1 MARRRPPAGSI
12 SRKKIQPKKLRSS
25 AGYGIEALESRTLFV
40 VLHGGDVF
48 EFFAENTFYE
58 RVAVTGNTTV
68 ELVGGRVDQMTGAF
82 SLTTMQGVD
91 TAGPDMGPINGGFV
105 NAGMMMPMVN
115 DTIFAMYVSQSDVN
129 SSIAVAMVPNLMTVP
144 RPMQPYTGSIGQL
157 RVRPTIS
164 SNVNPPLLVNAPDG
178 SGMAVLGARTVNPPM
193 VMNQD
198 NIPITSAAFPAGM
211 FSTIPTPPGGA
222 ISAGL
227 NVAPGLDLGYFLF
240 GGTIMGQVN
249 IPGSVQQFYAGWLLT
264 GRTRGEADINIVSI
278 PHNFTVG
285 GDLRELV
292 TPGPVGTEGDA
303 LVGTPDYVTG
313 FDMLVGGTLGELKS
327 NGDIIGNVDVTHSP
341 TAPTLAGTPL
351 TETETR
357 GPGTFDPWDPTPAFP
372 GFPQPP
378 ITLGTPAGG
387 GTLPMIVND
396 TFANPQYVAP
406 TDTIP
411 GNITISGTIQAD
423 AATRDLVDYYAV
435 PLLAGQAVTLQ
446 LTEPGLVGSSGIPGQ
461 LALLGNLDV
470 GVFDPDQR
478 LIASDYNR
486 VDPSQTQEQPLR
498 FVADRPGVYRFAV
511 GESSNNNFDANGG
524 AGPIVLMDFPYQL
537 QIQNV
542 GNLAIGGIVAAGNIL
557 DNPDTTNI
565 TGAVNPNP
573 LVPLAVGIHAA
584 NGDIGAVVAGGDVI
598 SNDLGPEVGVVTFAA
613 NTGNLRSVEGNE
625 IGFLNG
631 TVFGLEPEIS
641 LPGGSV
647 GLLRATGPLLAWN
660 AYIPAANSTLS
671 RTGSAT
677 TAIAGDYQL
686 VDCEN
691 GLFFGDLVADGNI
704 GTIRANSMATNRPSY
719 FQVNANYSPT
729 HSGTIDLIDVRNT
742 IGTAAAGGPA
752 IITGPGGNV
761 RYIHIGPF
769 GTIFRDNAFGGGQP
783 EPTPFQPG
791 ESADITDDSGSI
803 VHLTP
808 VGAGAT
814 PNPNFVATKPVDPT
828 TNPRFLGAILSVLTY
843 PIRGSGGAAI
853 VKVITE
859 NGIIISSSGAGSAE
873 IGTVQT
879 GGTGTAVVLGTAPVA
894 VPPAGGVGTG
904 GGLNSGGTTSIG
916 GGTGNPTANQGGTS
930 SVGGQGNTTGVT
942 FAGPGQPGGPP
953 VGLTSKQHYKFPTP
967 GQAPN
972 LPANATPL
980 TITFSG
986 PDPISAFEIT
996 STPDPAIGD
1005 GSLLKGIGQVTAI
1018 ENDTRGEIVNI
1029 HLNSLG
1035 TLATNGSVGVTKST
1049 TAAAVLGLV
1058 HNPLAEDTGASEPW
1072 DYPFL
1077 QPRNLIRVLGNI
1089 VSITASHGIGNVY
1102 AGLITNTPPDAI
1114 PPIGTPEIPAGG
1126 PLAAVSGGNVG
1137 LITGEILAPVVT
1149 AGSIGGVTANG
1160 GFASNGNGALGGAGL
1175 YAVGL
1180 IGNVVSNG
1188 DFRGVIESDTGQ
1200 LGLTVNGSMIGGT
1213 VSNYNRFDY
1222 VEDRSFRG
1230 VIAPALAAGPI
1241 TFPTLDLGG
1250 ITVNG
1255 NNGIIGTLIAA
1266 DHIGPIIVSSHGF
1279 GIFDSRINMLGE
1291 GTLVSLTTGGY
1302 GIRASTINGGAS
1314 LGPLTALGD
1323 GTVVPTTDFSPSV
1336 RTSDQGVLFDPG
1348 TGIPISFL
1356 NDIDTYLGTNTG
1368 THMTPGVS
1376 DTGVIEDSTFLG
1388 SRDLTSVSAWSVR
1401 GRNLSAGLVL
1411 SPDPNFRPVF
1421 TIQASVF
1428 NVANRIGSFNVSGP
1442 VDGLDVTTGR
1452 TSKFRFGGDVAGLNM
1467 TVAGPIGN
1475 LVFNGSLLS
1484 DSFINATGP
1493 NGKIGSIT
1501 IHGSLEGGIRATE
1514 RIGQVRIDGSLVGNI
1529 TGLFLGSLKLG
1540 GGIGNGSLTIDSN
1553 VGTIMT
1559 LGNLGA
1565 AASSLTINGS
1575 LGTLRVG
1582 GNLNGTVLV
1591 KKNLRNL
1598 TVKGSIISG
1607 TTATVDGILNSLFVG
1622 GDVQAGAVVH
1632 AQIIK
1637 KKVIKG
1643 RLLGSVLA
1651 P

>member
-12 SRKKIQPKKLRSS
+12 SRKKHALKKLRSS

-82 SLTTMQGVD
+82 SLTTMQGVV
-91 TAGPDMGPINGGFV
+91 TQGPDQGAVNGGFV

-227 NVAPGLDLGYFLF
+227 TVAPGLDLGYFLF

-285 GDLRELV
+285 GDLRDLI
-292 TPGPVGTEGDA
+292 TPGPIGTEGDA
-303 LVGTPDYVTG
+303 LVNTPDYVTG
-313 FDMLVGGTLGELKS
+313 FDMIVGGALGELKS

-387 GTLPMIVND
+387 GNLPMIVND

-411 GNITISGTIQAD
+411 GNITISGTIEAD
-423 AATRDLVDYYAV
+423 PATRDLVDYYAV
-435 PLLAGQAVTLQ
+435 PLLAGQAVTVQ
-446 LTEPGLVGSSGIPGQ
+446 LTEPGVPGISGIPGQ
-461 LALLGNLDV
+461 LALLGDLDV

-478 LIASDYNR
+478 LIATDYNR
-486 VDPSQTQEQPLR
+486 VDPSQSQEQPFQFR
-498 FVADRPGVYRFAV
+498 ADRPGVYRIAV

-524 AGPIVLMDFPYQL
+524 AGPIVPMDFPYQL

-557 DNPDTTNI
+557 DNPDASGV
-565 TGAVNPNP
+565 TGIPGAPPV
-573 LVPLAVGIHAA
+573 VGIHAA
-584 NGDIGAVVAGGDVI
+584 NGDIGAVVSSGEVI
-598 SNDLGPEVGVVTFAA
+598 SNDVSLGGTELGVYTFRA
-613 NTGNLRSVEGNE
+613 NTGNLRDVDGNE
-625 IGFLNG
+625 IGFINSGAIGLTP
-631 TVFGLEPEIS
+631 TVS
-641 LPGGSV
+641 LPAGSV
-647 GLLRATGPLLAWN
+647 GLLRATGPVLAWN
-660 AYIPAANSTLS
+660 LFVPAGNSTLS
-671 RTGSAT
+671 RVGSAT
-677 TAIAGDYQL
+677 NAIAGDYQV
-686 VDCEN
+686 VDVA
-691 GLFFGDLVADGNI
+691 GGTFLGDLVADGNI
-704 GTIRANSMATNRPSY
+704 GTIRASDMATNPPSY
-719 FQVNANYSPT
+719 LQVNADYSPT
-729 HSGTIDLIDVRNT
+729 HSGTIDLIDVKNQ
-742 IGTAAAGGPA
+742 IGTLGTGGPA

-761 RYIHIGPF
+761 RYIHLGPF
-769 GTIFRDNAFGGGQP
+769 GTLFRDNAFGGQTP
-783 EPTPFQPG
+783 EPTPYQPG
-791 ESADITDDSGSI
+791 EAVDITDDSGSI
-803 VHLTP
+803 VHLVP
-808 VGAGAT
+808 VGTGAT
-814 PNPNFVATKPVDPT
+814 PNPNFNAALPADPT
-828 TNPRFLGAILSVLTY
+828 TNPQFLGAILSVLTY
-843 PIRGSGGAAI
+843 PIRGSGGAAV
-853 VKVITE
+853 VKVDTE

-873 IGTVQT
+873 IGTIQT
-879 GGTGTAVVLGTAPVA
+879 SGTGTAVVLGTTPVA
-894 VPPAGGVGTG
+894 VPPTGGVGTG

-953 VGLTSKQHYKFPTP
+953 VGLTSKQHYKLPTL
-967 GQAPN
+967 GQTPS
-972 LPANATPL
+972 LPAMATPL
-980 TITFSG
+980 TLTFSG
-986 PDPISAFEIT
+986 PDPISVFEIT
-996 STPDPAIGD
+996 SPPIPGGD
-1005 GSLLKGIGQVTAI
+1005 GSLVPAIGQVTAI

-1035 TLATNGSVGVTKST
+1035 TLATNGTVGVSAST
-1049 TAAAVLGLV
+1049 TGADVLGLV
-1058 HNPLAEDTGASEPW
+1058 HTPLSEDAGASEPW
-1072 DYPFL
+1072 DYPLL
-1077 QPRNLIRVLGNI
+1077 QPRNLVRVLGNI

-1102 AGLITNTPPDAI
+1102 AGLITTTPPDAV
-1114 PPIGTPEIPAGG
+1114 PLVGTPEVPAGG
-1126 PLAAVSGGNVG
+1126 LLAGTAGNIG
-1137 LITGEILAPVVT
+1137 LITGHILAPIVA
-1149 AGSIGGVTANG
+1149 AGTIGGATANG
-1160 GFASNGNGALGGAGL
+1160 GFAGNGTGAVGGAGL

-1188 DFRGVIESDTGQ
+1188 DFRGVIVSNTGQ
-1200 LGLTVNGSMIGGT
+1200 LGLTVNGSIIGGT
-1213 VSNYNRFDY
+1213 IANFQRFDF
-1222 VEDRSFRG
+1222 VEDRPSIYIIPHAFG
-1230 VIAPALAAGPI
+1230 NPI
-1241 TFPTLDLGG
+1241 TFPTLDIGG

-1255 NNGIIGTLIAA
+1255 PNGIIGTLIAG
-1266 DHIGPIIVSSHGF
+1266 DHIGPIVVSSHGF
-1279 GIFDSRINMLGE
+1279 GFFDSRINMLGE

-1314 LGPLTALGD
+1314 LGPIVALGD
-1323 GTVVPTTDFSPSV
+1323 GTVIPTTGFTPSV
-1336 RTSDQGVLFDPG
+1336 RTSDSGVMFDPG

-1356 NDIDTYLGTNTG
+1356 NDIDVYLGTTSG
-1368 THMTPGVS
+1368 THMTPHVS

-1388 SRDLTSVSAWSVR
+1388 SRDLTSVSAWAVR
-1401 GRNLSAGLVL
+1401 GRDLNQGLSN
-1411 SPDPNFRPVF
+1411 PDLNFRSVF
-1421 TIQASVF
+1421 TLQASVF
-1428 NVANRIGSFNVSGP
+1428 NIANRIGSFTVKGP
-1442 VDGLDVTTGR
+1442 VNGLNVTTGR
-1452 TSKFRFGGDVAGLNM
+1452 TSKFRFVGDVAGLDM

-1501 IHGSLEGGIRATE
+1501 IHGSLEGGVHATQ
-1514 RIGQVRIDGSLVGNI
+1514 RIGQVRIDGNLVGNI

-1553 VGTIMT
+1553 VGSIVT
-1559 LGNLGA
+1559 LGNLGV
-1565 AASSLTINGS
+1565 AASALTINGS
-1575 LGTLRVG
+1575 LGTLKVG

-1591 KKNLRNL
+1591 QKNLRNL
-1598 TVKGSIISG
+1598 TVKGSILSG
-1607 TTATVDGILNSLFVG
+1607 TTATVGGILNSLFVG

-1643 RLLGSVLA
+1643 KLLGSVLA